1 MKIEEG
7 YTPEQEQMAAI
18 DKAAISGFFGG
29 VLWMLVLGALIFG
42 LKH

>member
-7 YTPEQEQMAAI
+7 YTPEQYQADAI
-18 DKAAISGFFGG
+18 DKAAISGFLGG
-29 VLWMLVLGALIFG
+29 VLWMLILGALIFG